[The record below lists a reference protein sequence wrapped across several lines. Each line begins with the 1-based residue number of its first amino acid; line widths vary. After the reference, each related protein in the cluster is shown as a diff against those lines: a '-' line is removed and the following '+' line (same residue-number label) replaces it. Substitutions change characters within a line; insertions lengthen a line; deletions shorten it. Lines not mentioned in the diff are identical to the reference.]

1 VIDVPFINEFFHAPE
16 VSAAQ
21 MDEFWSQ
28 GWRHFGV
35 EFFRYSAMP
44 TSTGAWH
51 VIQPLRVEVHGF
63 IPTKSQRRVL
73 RRNADLRC
81 EWSPAVISPEVQTMF
96 DHHKLRFTENVPE
109 SLSVFFSADPAKV
122 PCECL
127 SLRVWSGERL
137 VAVSFLDI
145 GQRATSSVYGIFEP
159 EESARS
165 LGVFTMLKEIEWT
178 QSHGRLFYYPG
189 YATREPSHY
198 DYKKQFAGMQYL
210 DWEEGWHV
218 MPK

>member
-1 VIDVPFINEFFHAPE
+1 
-16 VSAAQ
+16 
-21 MDEFWSQ
+21 M
-28 GWRHFGV
+28 
-35 EFFRYSAMP
+35 
-44 TSTGAWH
+44 
-51 VIQPLRVEVHGF
+51 IQPLRVEVHGF